1 MLKAFKY
8 RLYPRKS
15 EKEHINKS
23 IGVARYIYN
32 WGLEIKTKAYTQD
45 KTSITSNDLS
55 NKLPALKLE
64 LPWLQ
69 EVYSQVLQGSLRNL
83 NTAYTKFFKEHTGFP
98 KFKSKRHH
106 RQSYQLPQNVKVDV
120 EHSLVWLPKLGWVK
134 AKLHREFEGT
144 IKTCTVSRTP
154 SGQYY
159 ISILVDKDTAL
170 PSKPQIISETTL
182 GIDLGLKDFLITSE
196 GDKVSPLD
204 ILQEGAQLRHLQRRL
219 SRKKKG
225 SNNRD
230 KARIRVARQHQR
242 IANKRSDFLHK
253 TSKQLIDENQ
263 VDTFALET
271 LNIKGMVKNHKLARS
286 IHSASWSKFVDFLTY
301 KSEWYGKNILRI
313 GMFEPSS
320 KMCSNCGHIKSDLKL
335 KHRTWTCVE
344 CECKHDRDV
353 NAAKNIKQFALH
365 PANIVG
371 QGLSKLRAS
380 SLVQKACGSCSGG
393 AESSDSTSHH
403 GMKQEAPLF

>member
-1 MLKAFKY
+1 MLKTFKY

-15 EKEHINKS
+15 EIEHIHKS

-32 WGLEIKTKAYTQD
+32 WGLENKTKAYTQD
-45 KTSITSNDLS
+45 KAKVSNLDLS
-55 NKLPALKLE
+55 KRLPALKQE

-69 EVYSQVLQGSLRNL
+69 EVYSQVLQGALRNL
-83 NTAYTKFFKEHTGFP
+83 DRAYTKFFKEHSGFP
-98 KFKSKRHH
+98 KFKSKRHS
-106 RQSYQLPQNVKVDV
+106 RQSYQLPQSVKVNF
-120 EHSLVWLPKLGWVK
+120 EHSLVWLPKIGWVK
-134 AKLHREFEGT
+134 AKLHREFEGV
-144 IKTCTVSRTP
+144 IKTCTVSHTP

-170 PSKPQIISETTL
+170 SEKPQIIPETTL
-182 GIDLGLKDFLITSE
+182 GVDLGLKDFLITSN
-196 GDKVSPLD
+196 GDKVSSLD
-204 ILQEGAQLRHLQRRL
+204 ISKEDAQLRYLQRKL
-219 SRKKKG
+219 SKKKKG
-225 SNNRD
+225 SNNRN

-253 TSKQLIDENQ
+253 TSKQLINENQ

-286 IHSASWSKFVDFLTY
+286 IHLASWSKFIDFLTY

-320 KMCSNCGHIKSDLKL
+320 KMCSTCGHIKSDLKL
-335 KHRTWTCVE
+335 KHRIWICTE
-344 CECKHDRDV
+344 CKSKHDRDV
-353 NAAKNIKQFALH
+353 NAAKNIKAFALH

-371 QGLSKLRAS
+371 QGLSKLKAS
-380 SLVQKACGSCSGG
+380 TLAQKAYGPCTDGG
-393 AESSDSTSHH
+393 ESSDLTSHH
-403 GMKQEAPLF
+403 GMKQEA

>member
-15 EKEHINKS
+15 EIEHINKS

-32 WGLEIKTKAYTQD
+32 WGLENKTKAYTKA
-45 KTSITSNDLS
+45 KTKISNFDLS
-55 NKLPALKLE
+55 KRLPALKQE

-69 EVYSQVLQGSLRNL
+69 EVYSQVLQGALRNL
-83 NTAYTKFFKEHTGFP
+83 DRAYTKFFKEHAGFP

-106 RQSYQLPQNVKVDV
+106 RQSYQLPQNVKANF
-120 EHSLVWLPKLGWVK
+120 EHNLVWLPKLGWVK

-159 ISILVDKDTAL
+159 ISILVDKDMAL
-170 PSKPQIISETTL
+170 PDKPQITLETTL
-182 GIDLGLKDFLITSE
+182 GIDLGLKDFLITSK
-196 GDKVSPLD
+196 GYKVSSLD
-204 ILQEGAQLRHLQRRL
+204 ISKEDAHLRHLQRRL
-219 SRKKKG
+219 SKKKKG
-225 SNNRD
+225 SNNRN
-230 KARIRVARQHQR
+230 KVRIRVARQHQR
-242 IANKRSDFLHK
+242 IAHKRSDFLHK
-253 TSKQLIDENQ
+253 ASKQLIDESQ

-271 LNIKGMVKNHKLARS
+271 LNIKGMVRNHKLARS
-286 IHSASWSKFVDFLTY
+286 IHSASWSKFVDLLAY

-313 GMFEPSS
+313 GTFEPSS
-320 KMCSNCGHIKSDLKL
+320 KMCSSCGHIKSDLKL

-344 CECKHDRDV
+344 CDSKHDRDV
-353 NAAKNIKQFALH
+353 NAAKNIKAFALH
-365 PANIVG
+365 PSNIVG

-380 SLVQKACGSCSGG
+380 SLVQKACGSCADG
-393 AESSDSTSHH
+393 ALSNDNASHH
-403 GMKQEAPLF
+403 GMKQEASLF